1 MGTYYESGHTCVRLF
16 NGDHN
21 PSHVHIWTPDGDM
34 QISLGTLEPMKGDM
48 GKQEYEVAMAWI
60 RDNIDF
66 LRAEWE
72 RLNG

>member
-1 MGTYYESGHTCVRLF
+1 
-16 NGDHN
+16 
-21 PSHVHIWTPDGDM
+21 M

-66 LRAEWE
+66 MRAEWE